1 MIKGSFIVR
10 RQIVVSVVVLINPSH
25 HKLLLQTLTLFKNV
39 FIYFKRLHKY
49 IYSSSLH
56 LKIVL
61 HWCQAFDWNRGL
73 QKGRCHVMLRV
84 LSSFR
89 NQPLGWSFPT
99 LVERSLAVPPTETL
113 PRTSDGRTQG
123 TRKSLTFPGWGEQT
137 TALH

>member
-1 MIKGSFIVR
+1 MREVLFKFYLVKGSFIVR
-10 RQIVVSVVVLINPSH
+10 RYEQIIVIVVVLINPSH
-25 HKLLLQTLTLFKNV
+25 HKL
-39 FIYFKRLHKY
+39 Y
-49 IYSSSLH
+49 IYNSSSLH
-56 LKIVL
+56 LKTVL

-99 LVERSLAVPPTETL
+99 LVERSLAVPPMETL

-123 TRKSLTFPGWGEQT
+123 TRKSLTFPGWGEQI